1 MVGEDSSAY
10 LGTRA
15 CADYV
20 NDEVERLTLFVS
32 ALELATEN
40 DASFRSWF
48 DHQIAETLLTR
59 AVDGYLVYLGELLAM
74 VYEAN
79 PNALPPEASI
89 PGTLALELDD
99 RDALAR
105 ELAGRRVRALS
116 RKGIHAL
123 NKPFAALHFPLF
135 DSREERRAIER
146 TLAQRDL
153 IVHNR
158 GIVDAAYR
166 DRVRESRT
174 PIGEPLPLGR
184 LAVVDDSVMLVEAA
198 VRVDRAAV
206 QRWEFGSVE
215 IRIGSGTAARQQSA
229 GTF

>member
-1 MVGEDSSAY
+1 MAGEHSVAY
-10 LGTRA
+10 RGSPA
-15 CADYV
+15 CAEYV
-20 NDEVERLTLFVS
+20 NDEAERLTLFVN
-32 ALELATEN
+32 ALELATEK

-48 DHQIAETLLTR
+48 DRQIAETLLTR
-59 AVDGYLVYLGELLAM
+59 AVDGFLIYLAEILAM

-79 PNALPPEASI
+79 PQALPPEASI
-89 PGTLALELDD
+89 PGALALELDD

-116 RKGIHAL
+116 RKGVNAL
-123 NKPFAALHFPLF
+123 NKPFAALDSPLF
-135 DSREERRAIER
+135 SSREERRAIER

-166 DRVRESRT
+166 DRVRASRT
-174 PIGEPLPLGR
+174 PIGKPLPLGR
-184 LAVVDDSVMLVEAA
+184 LSVGDDSVMLVGAA

-206 QRWEFGSVE
+206 QRWGFDTVE
-215 IRIGSGTAARQQSA
+215 IRVGSSRAIEVA
-229 GTF
+229 GRS